1 MGSFGNAFNIFIS
14 IALRLL
20 YLRSS
25 QSSAVTFANVSTVA
39 VHILQFAISRRD
51 KEC

>member
-1 MGSFGNAFNIFIS
+1 MESFGNALNIFIS

-25 QSSAVTFANVSTVA
+25 QSSAVTFENVSTVTELT
-39 VHILQFAISRRD
+39 LQFAVSRRD
-51 KEC
+51 KE